1 MVKNPTYEELEL
13 RVKELE
19 KKILKEKMLQKEI
32 LKGTETVLL
41 VDDEDMIL
49 DVGRDLLEKLGYEV
63 ITAQSGIEAIEIYR
77 TNQTKIDLVILDIVM
92 PKMGGGDT
100 YEKLRGVN
108 LDIKVLLSSGY
119 SIDGQASKI
128 LSRGCDGFIQKPFD
142 IKKLSLEI
150 RKILD

>member
-1 MVKNPTYEELEL
+1 
-13 RVKELE
+13 
-19 KKILKEKMLQKEI
+19 MLQKEI

>member
-1 MVKNPTYEELEL
+1 
-13 RVKELE
+13 
-19 KKILKEKMLQKEI
+19 
-32 LKGTETVLL
+32 
-41 VDDEDMIL
+41 
-49 DVGRDLLEKLGYEV
+49 
-63 ITAQSGIEAIEIYR
+63 
-77 TNQTKIDLVILDIVM
+77 M